1 MKWLL
6 FALKNVLRNRR
17 RSVITML
24 IVGIGGASL
33 MIAGGFG
40 LFTYESLREMTARET
55 GHIVIAHQHYFDRDE
70 EQALEFGLPDYQ
82 QISADLKQRSDT
94 RFVIPRLHFSGLVS
108 NGEKSAI
115 FLGTGVDPAVEF
127 RVSGPFLDVLKG
139 HILKTDVDSED
150 EPEALVAQGLARSMN
165 VQVGSILTLL
175 TTTTEGG
182 LNGLD
187 VKVVGIISTG
197 KPEMDE
203 RKLLVNLPTAQDLL
217 VTNKVS
223 ALSVYL
229 HDMNNVTTVQQ
240 ELAIAHPDLSLRS
253 WADLANYYFKVRGL
267 YNRIFGVMGLIIIL
281 MVFFTV
287 TNTITMTVVERTRE
301 IGTLRALGSMP
312 GQIVRVFVLE
322 SACIGIIGAL
332 LAVVLTAMV
341 SLTLVFAGIQMPPPP
356 GMTTPYPLFINFS
369 LMVVGVTTISLLIIS
384 VMAAWHA
391 SIKGARKP
399 IVEALTHV

>member
-6 FALKNVLRNRR
+6 FAFNNVLRNRR

-55 GHIVIAHQHYFDRDE
+55 GHLVIAHQHYFDRDE

-82 QISADLKQRSDT
+82 HISANLKQRSDT
-94 RFVIPRLHFSGLVS
+94 RFVIPRLQFSGLVS

-115 FLGTGVDPAVEF
+115 FLGTGVDPSVEF
-127 RVSGPFLDVLKG
+127 RVSGPFLDVLEG
-139 HILKTDVDSED
+139 HILKTDTNPDD
-150 EPEALVAQGLARSMN
+150 EPEALIAQGLARSMN

-203 RKLLVNLPTAQDLL
+203 RKLLVSLPTAQDIL
-217 VTNKVS
+217 VTDKIS

-229 HDMNNVTTVQQ
+229 HDMNNVATVQQ
-240 ELAIAHPDLSLRS
+240 ELVTAYPDLSLRS

-281 MVFFTV
+281 MVFFAV

-312 GQIVRVFVLE
+312 GQIVRVFILE

-332 LAVVLTAMV
+332 LAVILTAIV
-341 SLTLVFAGIQMPPPP
+341 SLSLVFAGIQMPPPP

-369 LMVVGVTTISLLIIS
+369 LMVVGLTTSSLLIIS
-384 VMAAWHA
+384 VIAAWHA